1 MAAMVVFWLVTQSWQ
16 ALPPGLAQE
25 AARESLRRAALPPAT
40 IRLTDPDFPPGTPA
54 AASARTVPASG
65 DAMPQKDEAW
75 WRARVKQL
83 TEVMARTDATLE
95 SLSVEL
101 AGLERDIAA
110 RDDPAQRSQLVRR
123 RAALVD
129 ERQERQRE
137 RRAQDASLE
146 ALLEEARKAGVPPG
160 WLRDPAPPPSD

>member
-25 AARESLRRAALPPAT
+25 ATRESLRRAALPPAT
-40 IRLTDPDFPPGTPA
+40 IRLTDADFPPGAQATPSRGEPA
-54 AASARTVPASG
+54 AEASS
-65 DAMPQKDEAW
+65 PQKDEAW
-75 WRARVKQL
+75 WRARMKQL

-95 SLSVEL
+95 SLSIEL

-160 WLRDPAPPPSD
+160 WLRDPAPPQTD